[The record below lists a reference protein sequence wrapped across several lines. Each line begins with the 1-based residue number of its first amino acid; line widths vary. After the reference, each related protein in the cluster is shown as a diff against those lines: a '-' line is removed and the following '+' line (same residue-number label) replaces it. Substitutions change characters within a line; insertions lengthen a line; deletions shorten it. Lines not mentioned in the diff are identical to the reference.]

1 MMRSSED
8 PRLAVISTARRM
20 NALGINVNKSGNV
33 SVRGQLGIVEGFW
46 ITPTGIDYE
55 ELEPEDIVFIA
66 FNPELTGQ
74 IHNLRLPSSEWLMH
88 KKVYQRRPDVAAL
101 VHTHSAHATAMACQD
116 RSIPAFHYM
125 VAAAGGDRIECAPY
139 ALFGSEEL
147 ADVAENWRTWQPA
160 HFQSETLVCS
170 HTMVF

>member
-66 FNPELTGQ
+66 FNPELTG
-74 IHNLRLPSSEWLMH
+74 
-88 KKVYQRRPDVAAL
+88 
-101 VHTHSAHATAMACQD
+101 
-116 RSIPAFHYM
+116 
-125 VAAAGGDRIECAPY
+125 
-139 ALFGSEEL
+139 
-147 ADVAENWRTWQPA
+147 
-160 HFQSETLVCS
+160 
-170 HTMVF
+170 